1 MLLLPWKHTQA
12 TTGGWEAG
20 GAELMASINGMEAN
34 PDQQAEQP
42 EPCEQTPGIH
52 SYG

>member
-1 MLLLPWKHTQA
+1 MLLLLWKHTQA

-34 PDQQAEQP
+34 PDQQAK
-42 EPCEQTPGIH
+42 
-52 SYG
+52 